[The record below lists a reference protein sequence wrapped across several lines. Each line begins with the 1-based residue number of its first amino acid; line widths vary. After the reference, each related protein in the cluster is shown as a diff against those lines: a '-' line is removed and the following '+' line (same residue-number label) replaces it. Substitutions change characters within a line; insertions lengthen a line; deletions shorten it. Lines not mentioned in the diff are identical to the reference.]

1 MRVYPLHFGQW
12 DNVLPN
18 PLSGN
23 YRVTFLTGPAQKSS
37 KYGTGPTQQQKMTKY
52 TGPTQD
58 TEDDWVFNKQF
69 LSLKKIPVSSAE
81 SRSLSVT
88 EVCAM
93 PRREWSVPQ
102 RQFLVEKKLQ
112 GICVAQIQAEYA
124 QR

>member
-1 MRVYPLHFGQW
+1 MKRPCYVIL
-12 DNVLPN
+12 
-18 PLSGN
+18 
-23 YRVTFLTGPAQKSS
+23 YRVIFLTGPAQKSS

>member
-1 MRVYPLHFGQW
+1 MI
-12 DNVLPN
+12 
-18 PLSGN
+18 
-23 YRVTFLTGPAQKSS
+23 FLTGPAQKSS

-69 LSLKKIPVSSAE
+69 LSLKKYRFLLQEV
-81 SRSLSVT
+81 SLSVT
-88 EVCAM
+88 EVYAM
-93 PRREWSVPQ
+93 PRRERSVPQ

>member
-1 MRVYPLHFGQW
+1 MI
-12 DNVLPN
+12 
-18 PLSGN
+18 
-23 YRVTFLTGPAQKSS
+23 FLTGPAQKSS

-69 LSLKKIPVSSAE
+69 LSLKTYRFLLQEV
-81 SRSLSVT
+81 SLSVT
-88 EVCAM
+88 EVYAM
-93 PRREWSVPQ
+93 PRRERSVPQ

>member
-1 MRVYPLHFGQW
+1 ML
-12 DNVLPN
+12 
-18 PLSGN
+18 
-23 YRVTFLTGPAQKSS
+23 YRVTFLNGPAQKSS

-69 LSLKKIPVSSAE
+69 LSLKKYRFLLQEVSF
-81 SRSLSVT
+81 SVT

>member
-1 MRVYPLHFGQW
+1 MYW
-12 DNVLPN
+12 
-18 PLSGN
+18 
-23 YRVTFLTGPAQKSS
+23 VTFLTGPAQKSS

-88 EVCAM
+88 EICAIM
-93 PRREWSVPQ
+93 TGRRRGQMMDWPASSPDLSPADFWLHGYLKVSSN
-102 RQFLVEKKLQ
+102 F
-112 GICVAQIQAEYA
+112 
-124 QR
+124 

>member
-1 MRVYPLHFGQW
+1 M
-12 DNVLPN
+12 
-18 PLSGN
+18 
-23 YRVTFLTGPAQKSS
+23 TFLTGPAQKSS

-69 LSLKKIPVSSAE
+69 LSLKKYRFLLQEV
-81 SRSLSVT
+81 SLSVT
-88 EVCAM
+88 EVYAM
-93 PRREWSVPQ
+93 PRRERSVPQ